1 MLVLYDINDDDDDLI
16 ALLNIR
22 LLMTN
27 EFIDI
32 NDNNVINIISIIVIN
47 INYFANYNNYQL

>member
-32 NDNNVINIISIIVIN
+32 NDNNVINIISII
-47 INYFANYNNYQL
+47 INYYYLYY

>member
-32 NDNNVINIISIIVIN
+32 NDNNEINIISII
-47 INYFANYNNYQL
+47 INYYYLYLLIN

>member
-32 NDNNVINIISIIVIN
+32 NDNNVINIISII
-47 INYFANYNNYQL
+47 INYYYLYLLIN